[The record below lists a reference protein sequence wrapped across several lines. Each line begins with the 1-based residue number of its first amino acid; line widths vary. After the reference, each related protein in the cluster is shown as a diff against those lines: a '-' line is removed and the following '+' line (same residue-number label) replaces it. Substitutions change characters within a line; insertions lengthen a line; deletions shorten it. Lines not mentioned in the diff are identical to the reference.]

1 MAAARGDD
9 GESPVAEGAGV
20 RVVSQY
26 RLKDDKKDLDA
37 RLVAAV
43 HEELDRV
50 RPDWLR
56 WDVYRLDDGV
66 TIVSVVDVDDPSQL
80 RRLVEFSAYTE
91 TLDARCEEAPT
102 TSVVEQL
109 GSYRP

>member
-1 MAAARGDD
+1 
-9 GESPVAEGAGV
+9 V

-26 RLKDDKKDLDA
+26 RLKEDQKDLDA

-43 HEELDRV
+43 HEELERV

-66 TIVSVVDVDDPSQL
+66 TVVSVVDVDDPSQL

-91 TLDARCEEAPT
+91 TLDVRCEEPPS
-102 TSVVEQL
+102 TSIVEQL
-109 GSYRP
+109 GSYRPGVPQGQ

>member
-1 MAAARGDD
+1 M
-9 GESPVAEGAGV
+9 
-20 RVVSQY
+20 RVVVQY
-26 RLKDDKKDLDA
+26 RLREDQKDLDA
-37 RLVAAV
+37 RLVTAV
-43 HEELDRV
+43 REELERV

-66 TIVSVVDVDDPSQL
+66 TVVSVVDVDDPSQL

-91 TLDARCEEAPT
+91 TLDARCEEPPT
-102 TSVVEQL
+102 TSLAEQL

>member
-1 MAAARGDD
+1 M
-9 GESPVAEGAGV
+9 
-20 RVVSQY
+20 RVVVQY
-26 RLKDDKKDLDA
+26 RLREDQKDLDA

-43 HEELDRV
+43 HEELERV

-66 TIVSVVDVDDPSQL
+66 TVVSVVDVDDPSQL

-91 TLDARCEEAPT
+91 TLDARCEEPAT
-102 TSVVEQL
+102 TSMAEQL